1 MRIKARFPEV
11 RENALRMIKMYTM
24 FLWMNSLLLA
34 MIMGVEA
41 LKINLIA
48 TFEYLVA
55 TVFFI
60 TSALISS
67 ELFHQLRRIPFRKYW
82 RFFKARSFIVG
93 EYLTVHIITGLIFI
107 AADLLRSGFAPLAI
121 MIIVKGVFEYM
132 VVKYINNLTVASF
145 LYDEIIKGEVD
156 RLSMIDPFR

>member
-1 MRIKARFPEV
+1 MRIKARFPEI
-11 RENALRMIKMYTM
+11 RENTLSMIKMYTM

-34 MIMGVEA
+34 MIMGIEA

-48 TFEYLVA
+48 TLEYLVA

-82 RFFKARSFIVG
+82 RFFKAQSFIVG
-93 EYLTVHIITGLIFI
+93 KYLTVHIITGLVFI
-107 AADLLRSGFAPLAI
+107 VADLLKGGFAPLAI
-121 MIIVKGVFEYM
+121 MIIVKGFFEYI
-132 VVKYINNLTVASF
+132 VVKYINNLTVASY
-145 LYDEIIKGEVD
+145 LYDEILKGEVD